1 MVEAGS
7 RTGLPSLSRVVWV
20 NRHASL
26 ISRVRAL
33 PSSALPRRPSASPG
47 HYRDAGPVDGDVQ
60 HVGQGLGRREGDH
73 AAGADRVGLPAD
85 RLGGR
90 DAGGLGGPLGALDG
104 QLDAGQFGQQASGRG
119 ERHSR
124 CRPGGHLLQ
133 PGRQRSLLD
142 AKLAVPG
149 GHAVPAGRAVV
160 PGAAQPHRAH
170 HRVDGLGPAGDEPG
184 LVAVPAACARAAM
197 PGIHSQQVFQQA
209 AAQLQHRGAD
219 HQLHRLQALAG
230 CQRAGRL
237 DGQGRYLGGDL
248 RRERLAEPPLSP
260 AGPAGEPPAADVTGL
275 ASQIASLTSTIC
287 SQSAVNSL

>member
-1 MVEAGS
+1 WRDGP
-7 RTGLPSLSRVVWV
+7 RLPLADSGAPV
-20 NRHASL
+20 
-26 ISRVRAL
+26 
-33 PSSALPRRPSASPG
+33 PSAAMYSM
-47 HYRDAGPVDGDVQ
+47 
-60 HVGQGLGRREGDH
+60 
-73 AAGADRVGLPAD
+73 
-85 RLGGR
+85 
-90 DAGGLGGPLGALDG
+90 
-104 QLDAGQFGQQASGRG
+104 SGRG
-119 ERHSR
+119 SGGGRGTTLREQIASACLPIAWAAATPAASADRSVRLTVSSTPASSASR
-124 CRPGGHLLQ
+124 PAAVANGTAAAARAVIFCSPGDSEACSM
-133 PGRQRSLLD
+133 PSS
-142 AKLAVPG
+142 PSG